1 MKIRAL
7 LASLIFACLAAP
19 ALAVE
24 VKQTVWGFDGQVV
37 AQRFNLL
44 SVLVDNPAANPFEG
58 TVELHKLA
66 GGKPVDASIIEP
78 VYLAP
83 YSSRWVQFY
92 PYIKSDA
99 DAWEV
104 AWGREKTSRYTF
116 TSARVGKAAVV
127 LLEDPD
133 SIAQSAGSVKRL
145 PANLFPAHSTA
156 TDCLAA
162 VVLDHVPR
170 WDPARQRAFME
181 WLWRGGRVYVAQ
193 AADGKFPVFTGELQA
208 LNSDVPKRR
217 VQSGFVHRIQ
227 RTRRQLD
234 AAFVEQVLAA
244 GVDPGDGAVADV
256 SQAEAAKPPEPAAAI
271 TDPLADYGFIN
282 YKWDPEATLLTNLK
296 ELSRPDHSWV
306 LIHFLAW
313 TYLGLV
319 FPGCIL
325 VGKRYGGDFRVTFG
339 FLLGTV
345 LLFSL
350 AFMAVGRR
358 GYNESTVVHSLA
370 IARQMPGGAFD
381 VTQWSNAFAVNGGDY
396 SFTHDG
402 AGRIYSSCQEFE
414 MVRGEIRNG
423 PEAHFLADMPPYS
436 SRAFSH
442 RGLVPGAPIEVEVV
456 DWQMVRDQNPAAMT
470 ARSTT
475 RTPIFRNDR
484 ALAKLTLRK
493 IRNFPAEYQD
503 LYVLCGRKLYR
514 LKETAD
520 RLELSSEV
528 GSLSARIRTSDYSE
542 FGSLFGSRQGWQG
555 WQARNYRPREPTQAD
570 VFEALFNP
578 LLTRSLELADQVEVD
593 DFSLP
598 PDRVRLLIYAPLP
611 ESMFVKDKR
620 FARQD
625 GCVLYSLDVFEPELR

>member
-1 MKIRAL
+1 MKTRAF
-7 LASLIFACLAAP
+7 LAVLIVACLAAP
-19 ALAVE
+19 APAVE
-24 VKQTVWGFDGQVV
+24 IKQTVWGFDGQVV
-37 AQRFNLL
+37 SQRFNLL

-66 GGKPVDASIIEP
+66 GGKPVDAAIVEP

-104 AWGREKTSRYTF
+104 AWGTEKLSRYNF
-116 TSARVGKAAVV
+116 SSARVGKPAVV
-127 LLEDPD
+127 LLDDPD

-170 WDPARQRAFME
+170 WDPARQKAFME

-193 AADGKFPVFTGELQA
+193 AADGQFPVFTGELQS
-208 LNSDVPKRR
+208 LNTDAPRR
-217 VQSGFVHRIQ
+217 RIQSGFVHRIQ

-234 AAFVEQVLAA
+234 AVFVEQVLAT
-244 GVDPGDGAVADV
+244 VEDPGDGSVADLPTADTTKP
-256 SQAEAAKPPEPAAAI
+256 AETPAV
-271 TDPLADYGFIN
+271 TNDPLADYGFIN
-282 YKWDPEATLLTNLK
+282 YRWDPEATLLTNLK

-325 VGKRYGGDFRVTFG
+325 IGRRYRGDFRITFG

-370 IARQMPGGAFD
+370 IARQMPGGIFD

-414 MVRGEIRNG
+414 MVRGEIRNE

-442 RGLVPGAPIEVEVV
+442 RGQVPGAPIELEVL
-456 DWQMVRDQNPAAMT
+456 DWQMVQDQTPAAIT
-470 ARSTT
+470 VRNAT
-475 RTPIFRNDR
+475 RTPVFRNAR
-484 ALAKLTLRK
+484 ALSKLTLRK
-493 IRNFPAEYQD
+493 VRNFPAEYQN
-503 LYVLCGRKLYR
+503 LYVLCGRKLYG

-528 GSLSARIRTSDYSE
+528 GSLSARIRTADYSE
-542 FGSLFGSRQGWQG
+542 FGSLFNRQAWQT
-555 WQARNYRPREPTQAD
+555 RNYRPREPTQAD

-593 DFSLP
+593 EFSLP
-598 PDRVRLLIYAPLP
+598 SDRVRLLIYAPLP
-611 ESMFVKDKR
+611 ESMFVKDQR
-620 FARQD
+620 FATQD
-625 GCVLYSLDVFEPELR
+625 GCVLYSVDVFEPESR